1 MEILTTWKQTMRLPG
16 SIRINRDIEELAEE
30 LASRWAPFFVPK
42 DWRERLDLLKEM
54 HEQLQEDIGDMDV
67 YCAISPILIRKLI
80 EKLSNGPV
88 TSIEQV
94 HIYANS
100 AAEEHRR
107 AAGEWLAQHRSRDS
121 TA

>member
-1 MEILTTWKQTMRLPG
+1 M
-16 SIRINRDIEELAEE
+16 AEE

-42 DWRERLDLLKEM
+42 DWRERLDLLKEL

-80 EKLSNGPV
+80 EKMAEGPV

-107 AAGEWLAQHRSRDS
+107 AAGEWLAQHRGG
-121 TA
+121 

>member
-1 MEILTTWKQTMRLPG
+1 MEILTAWKQTMRLPG
-16 SIRINRDIEELAEE
+16 SIRINRNIEGLAEE
-30 LASRWAPFFVPK
+30 LASRWAPFFIPK

-67 YCAISPILIRKLI
+67 YCAVSPILIRKLI
-80 EKLSNGPV
+80 EKLSDGPV

-107 AAGEWLAQHRSRDS
+107 AAGEWLAQHLGRDS
-121 TA
+121 VA